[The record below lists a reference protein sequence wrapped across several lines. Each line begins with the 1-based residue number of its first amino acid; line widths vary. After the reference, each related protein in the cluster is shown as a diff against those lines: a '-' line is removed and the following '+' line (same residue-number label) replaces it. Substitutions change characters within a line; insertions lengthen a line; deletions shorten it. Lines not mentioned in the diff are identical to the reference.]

1 MKPGDIVLALVVIS
15 VWGVAIIV
23 LRGPDIVA
31 AEIALNLP

>member
-1 MKPGDIVLALVVIS
+1 MKPGDIVTALVVITI
-15 VWGVAIIV
+15 WGVTIIV